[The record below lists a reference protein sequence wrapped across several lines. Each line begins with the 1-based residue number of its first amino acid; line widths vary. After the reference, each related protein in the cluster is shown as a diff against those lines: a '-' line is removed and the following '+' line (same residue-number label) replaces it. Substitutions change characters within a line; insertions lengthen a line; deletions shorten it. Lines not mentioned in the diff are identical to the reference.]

1 MIKCSIVIK
10 SDHGVQANM
19 HFSQLHNL
27 MGQILLVRTGSSIPA
42 ITLRL
47 WRLGESNIPLNP
59 VYAYH
64 IWHYFMSVMF
74 MLCVVFARR
83 IGMHKCLK

>member
-1 MIKCSIVIK
+1 
-10 SDHGVQANM
+10 M

-59 VYAYH
+59 VLCISYMALFYECNVYAVCS
-64 IWHYFMSVMF
+64 F
-74 MLCVVFARR
+74 C
-83 IGMHKCLK
+83 